1 MSAAGRPASIEI
13 AQRFVRRYA
22 PAEGESDR
30 SLLIVHGAG
39 EHGGRYR
46 HLVPHIVARGWNVI
60 AGDLR
65 GHGRS
70 GGTATHLDDFRE
82 YLDDLDSIV
91 SHFRLESD
99 RTALFGHSLGG
110 LVAARFSQTRTRPAS
125 ALVLSAPLLAFGM
138 RVPVARQFLGRMCL
152 AVAPRTRFRT
162 RVALAD
168 ITRNAEALQRR
179 EQDPL
184 TNRTVTAG
192 WFFRVLRTLQH
203 VTEDAGQLTIPL
215 LLMQGAADRIVRPDA
230 AIRWYCAV
238 GSQDRSLWL
247 LRDHLHELLNE
258 PDWRE
263 TLTRVLDWLDV
274 RIPPASPSRRSGAN
288 ERVLFRESEAEVPMS
303 A

>member
-1 MSAAGRPASIEI
+1 MSAASRSASIEI

-22 PAEGESDR
+22 PAECESDR

-46 HLVPHIVARGWNVI
+46 HLVPHVVARGWNVI

-70 GGTATHLDDFRE
+70 GGTATHLDDFE
-82 YLDDLDSIV
+82 QYLDDLDSIV
-91 SHFRLESD
+91 RHFRLD
-99 RTALFGHSLGG
+99 ARRTALFGHSMGG
-110 LVAARFSQTRTRPAS
+110 LVAARFSQTRFRPAS

-138 RVPVARQFLGRMCL
+138 RVPVTRQLLGRMCL

-162 RVALAD
+162 RVRLED
-168 ITRNAEALQRR
+168 ITRNTEALQRR

-192 WFFRVLRTLQH
+192 WYFRVSRTLQK
-203 VTEDAGQLTIPL
+203 VADDAGQLTIPL
-215 LLMQGAADRIVRPDA
+215 LLMQGAADRIVRPDI
-230 AIRWYCAV
+230 AIHWFCKV

-258 PDWRE
+258 PGWK
-263 TLTRVLDWLDV
+263 TSLSQVLDWLDV
-274 RIPPASPSRRSGAN
+274 RIPPAASFRRNPESEG
-288 ERVLFRESEAEVPMS
+288 LLIRESEADLPICV
-303 A
+303 